1 MLFPEAAEVCST
13 KGSAMRISQILTMKR
28 KDLVSVSPAATLRGA
43 VKLMKREH
51 VGAVLVL
58 DADQRLL
65 GVLSERDI
73 VHSLDSEIGDAFE
86 RPVLEVMRRENPVAS
101 AQDTVQSVMQTMTAT
116 RARHVP
122 IVEWGRVIGIVSIG
136 DIVKSCLEEKNQEN
150 MVLQDLARA
159 RVIAK

>member
-1 MLFPEAAEVCST
+1 
-13 KGSAMRISQILTMKR
+13 MRISQMLPTKR
-28 KDLVSVSPAATLRGA
+28 QDLVTVPAVATLRGA
-43 VKLMKREH
+43 IQLMKREH
-51 VGAVLVL
+51 VGAVLIL
-58 DADQRLL
+58 DADRRLL

-73 VHSLDSEIGDAFE
+73 VHSLDAEGGDPFQ
-86 RPVLEVMRRENPVAS
+86 RPVQEVMRRENPVAT

-136 DIVKSCLEEKNQEN
+136 DIVKSSLDEKMREN
-150 MVLQDLARA
+150 TVLQDLARA